1 MTNEDKKKALR
12 FFQYGMFI
20 LTAKA
25 QHDFQG
31 SPYVASTVT
40 WVSQASFEP
49 PLIMLGLRKDS
60 WANEAIRQ
68 TDSFALNILSEDQKS
83 IAGKF
88 FKNIEVNG
96 QMINGYS
103 FDTDQ
108 SGAPILD
115 EAHAYIECTVTD
127 RIERGD
133 HSIIVASIINAKVRR
148 DFKPILLRDTGW
160 NYGG

>member
-1 MTNEDKKKALR
+1 MNNEDRKKALR

-25 QHDFQG
+25 QHGFEG
-31 SPYVASTVT
+31 SPYAASTVT

-60 WANEAIRQ
+60 WTNEAVRQ
-68 TDSFALNILSEDQKS
+68 TSFFALNILSEDQKT

-96 QMINGYS
+96 QTINGYT
-103 FDTDQ
+103 FDTDL
-108 SGAPILD
+108 SGAPILED
-115 EAHAYIECTVTD
+115 ACAYLECSVTD

-133 HSIIVASIINAKVRR
+133 HSILIASIINAKVRR